1 MAAYPALYLI
11 YNLHLIRR
19 DESAV
24 YVQLAPLVEGK
35 SVCEPAHIHGV
46 ALGAAWRY
54 LNDASLRQYRIVLPL
69 APVCALLY
77 LERLKRQRRNLCNR
91 RHVDPYDYL
100 VRFGAFGKRNA
111 AHGRDRANNF
121 GD

>member
-19 DESAV
+19 HEAAV

-35 SVCEPAHIHGV
+35 SVREPSHIHGV
-46 ALGAAWRY
+46 ALGAARRY
-54 LNDASLRQYRIVLPL
+54 LNDASPRQYRVVLPL
-69 APVCALLY
+69 APARALLY
-77 LERLKRQRRNLCNR
+77 LERLNRQRRDFGNR
-91 RHVDPYDYL
+91 LHVDPYDYL